1 MVNKKLVHWAL
12 VSCLFVDLKGER
24 SELPENYDNNKLIII
39 PGARYLEKPRI
50 EKSHRNFCWVTLKA
64 NIRSYFCENN

>member
-1 MVNKKLVHWAL
+1 MAISMVNKKLVHWAL

-39 PGARYLEKPRI
+39 PELDIWRTP
-50 EKSHRNFCWVTLKA
+50 VLK
-64 NIRSYFCENN
+64 NIIVISVG